1 MEDEMSDYLAVIDR
15 YIAVWNE
22 TDAAQRRDLIA
33 QTYTA
38 DASYIDPLMQG
49 QGRDGIDAMV
59 AGVQAQ
65 FPGYTFQ
72 LTSAV
77 DAHHD
82 RVRFTWEL
90 GPKGGAAL
98 VKGTD
103 FAVLV
108 GDKLQSVIGFLDQ
121 VPEM

>member
-1 MEDEMSDYLAVIDR
+1 VIDR
-15 YIAVWNE
+15 YFAMWNA

-33 QTYTA
+33 QTYTE
-38 DASYIDPLMQG
+38 DANYIDPLMQS
-49 QGRDGIDAMV
+49 QGREGIDAMV

-65 FPGYTFQ
+65 FTSHTFR

-82 RVRFTWEL
+82 RVRFTWDL
-90 GPKGGAAL
+90 APNGGAAL

-103 FAVLV
+103 FAVIV
-108 GDKLQSVIGFLDQ
+108 GGKLQ
-121 VPEM
+121 